1 MMQRW
6 VSVAA
11 FLAGLAFLYTLLTGR
26 NDPAAESGEAPAER
40 GYYLSDA
47 RLTELDQDGRPRMVV
62 HAQSIEQ
69 QLDDQSV
76 QLSDMTLD
84 YAPQSAAVSPG
95 PAARWKVTASRGR
108 MPADRSSL
116 ILSGDVRVTGTETH
130 GAATITTDQLSY
142 DPKSNI
148 VQTSH
153 PVVVQYGSQRL
164 QGRGMRVDLNAGTLK
179 LESNINGSFTPP

>member
-1 MMQRW
+1 MTQRW

-11 FLAGLAFLYTLLTGR
+11 FVAALALLYTVLTGR

-40 GYYLSDA
+40 GYYLNDA

-62 HAQSIEQ
+62 HAQTIEQ

-76 QLSDMTLD
+76 TLSNMTLD
-84 YAPQSAAVSPG
+84 YAPRSASTGPE
-95 PAARWKVTASRGR
+95 PAARWKMTASQGR

-116 ILSGDVRVTGTETH
+116 DLSGDVRVTGSEAH

-142 DPKSNI
+142 DPKANI

-164 QGRGMRVDLNAGTLK
+164 RGRGMRVDLNAGTLK
-179 LESNINGSFTPP
+179 LEANINGSFTPR